1 VIIATASTPPVT
13 AAPALG
19 SPRRD
24 PRWVLAALVGL
35 LGGTAL
41 LYLWGLGASGY
52 ANTFYSAAVQAGTT
66 NWKAFFFGSSD
77 GANSIMVDK
86 PPASLWVMEL
96 SARIFGINPWSILVP
111 QALEGVAAVG
121 VLYAS
126 VRRWHGPVA
135 GLLAGAVLALTPVAA
150 LMFRFNNPDALLVL
164 LLTLAA
170 YALVRAVEAG
180 RTGWLVT
187 AAACL
192 GFGFLTKMLQAFLVV
207 PGFGLTYLVAGPVL
221 LRRRITQLLAAGAAL
236 VISSGWWVAT
246 VALWPAA
253 DRPYAGGSQT
263 NSILELIFGYNGV
276 GRLTGDEIGS
286 VGGGGRFGAG
296 RFGGGAMFG
305 GGGVRQ
311 LFDTSMGSQIAWLL
325 PAALLFLATVLWL
338 GRRLPR
344 TDRLRASMLL
354 WGGWL
359 LVTGAVFSF
368 AQGIIHPYYTVALA
382 PAIGALIG
390 IGAVALWQRRSMLL
404 ARAVLAAGLAGT
416 VAWAFVLLERV
427 PSWQPWLRVVV
438 LLAGLACALGLA
450 LPGSARRG
458 AAVVVAI
465 LGVVLGLAPPAAYAL
480 DTAATPHSGALPLAG
495 PAVSF
500 AGPGA
505 GWRGP
510 GFQGPGFQ
518 GPGFQAPHLRGSGFR
533 GPGASSQGS
542 VRPGWSG
549 RRFGLPGFPGG
560 GLPGGGFPGAGRG
573 GAGMTGGLLGGTT
586 SNTAVNALLSRDAD
600 RYTWTAA
607 AVGSNTAA
615 GFQLATGYPV
625 MPVGGFNGSDP
636 SPTLTQFQ
644 QYVARGAIHYFLGG
658 GGFAGQNGGSSSSRQ
673 IADWVAQNFTVQ
685 TVGGLPVYDLTS
697 PR

>member
-1 VIIATASTPPVT
+1 VITATASAPPVPI
-13 AAPALG
+13 APARLNPQQH
-19 SPRRD
+19 PRR
-24 PRWVLAALVGL
+24 VLAALVGL
-35 LGGTAL
+35 LVGTAL

-66 NWKAFFFGSSD
+66 SWKAFFFGSSD

-96 SARIFGINPWSILVP
+96 SARIFGVNSWSILVP

-121 VLYAS
+121 VLYAA

-135 GLLAGAVLALTPVAA
+135 GLLAGAALALTPVAV

-164 LLTLAA
+164 MLTLAA

-192 GFGFLTKMLQAFLVV
+192 GLGFLTKMLQAFLVV
-207 PGFGLTYLVAGPVL
+207 PGFALAYLVAAPVL
-221 LRRRITQLLAAGAAL
+221 LRRRISQLLVAGVAL
-236 VISSGWWVAT
+236 VASSGWWVAT

-253 DRPYAGGSQT
+253 DRPYVGGSQT
-263 NSILELIFGYNGV
+263 NSILELIFGYNGL
-276 GRLTGDEIGS
+276 GRLTGNETGS
-286 VGGGGRFGAG
+286 VGGGAAGAG
-296 RFGGGAMFG
+296 RFGGGPFGGGRFGGGSMFG
-305 GGGVRQ
+305 GGGLRQ
-311 LFDTSMGSQIAWLL
+311 LFDISMGSQIAWLL
-325 PAALLFLATVLWL
+325 PAALLFLVTLLWL

-359 LVTGAVFSF
+359 LVTGAVLSF
-368 AQGIIHPYYTVALA
+368 AQGIVHPYYTVALA

-390 IGAVALWQRRSMLL
+390 IGAVALWQRRAMLL

-438 LLAGLACALGLA
+438 LLGGLACALGLA
-450 LPGSARRG
+450 LPRSARRG
-458 AAVVVAI
+458 AAVLLAVLAVA
-465 LGVVLGLAPPAAYAL
+465 LGLAAPAAYAV
-480 DTAATPHSGALPLAG
+480 DTAATPHRGAIPSAG
-495 PAVSF
+495 PAGGF
-500 AGPGA
+500 TGPRA
-505 GWRGP
+505 
-510 GFQGPGFQ
+510 GFQGPASQVPGSA
-518 GPGFQAPHLRGSGFR
+518 GPGFHGQ
-533 GPGASSQGS
+533 GPPRHA
-542 VRPGWSG
+542 WSG
-549 RRFGLPGFPGG
+549 RRFGAP
-560 GLPGGGFPGAGRG
+560 GLPGGGFPASGSLGGGFPGRGAG
-573 GAGMTGGLLGGTT
+573 GMLGGLLEGTT
-586 SNTAVNALLSRDAD
+586 SNTAANALLTRDAD
-600 RYTWTAA
+600 RYTWVAA

-615 GFQLATGYPV
+615 GFQLATGHPV

-644 QYVARGAIHYFLGG
+644 QYVARDAIHYFLGG
-658 GGFAGQNGGSSSSRQ
+658 SGFPGQNGGSSSGRQ
-673 IADWVAQNFTVQ
+673 IADWVAQNFTAQ
-685 TVGGLPVYDLTS
+685 TVGGLTVYDLTS
-697 PR
+697 PH